1 MDEDIDVSSS
11 SSYDGLDE
19 DRNYHLV
26 AERNSKIQNLRM
38 QNTTNLTKT

>member
-1 MDEDIDVSSS
+1 MEEDIDNSSS

-26 AERNSKIQNLRM
+26 EQRNSKMQNLRM
-38 QNTTNLTKT
+38 QNTTNFTKT